1 MMKPVFKAFTF
12 LFVLAFSVFSL
23 GLINSHFVAAQNQ
36 TTGIVIQ
43 GNEKTSVTQ
52 QVASR
57 IDRSWPW
64 YLTRASGIVASIS
77 LFWLMLSGIGQVTG
91 HTFRFLQPITAWAT
105 HKALGIAFLAAVV
118 VHIGALLFDK
128 FVSFSIVDLLVP
140 FASDHRQVTI
150 AGRNFGSLYV
160 ALGIFSL
167 YMTIVIVASS
177 LLVMD
182 KKPRFWKLSHLLSYL
197 VMGLVFVHALFLG
210 TDTSKGWVRIIWIM
224 TGVVIVIAT
233 IARLRRANTI

>member
-1 MMKPVFKAFTF
+1 MKLVLRLLL
-12 LFVLAFSVFSL
+12 LFVILGFSIINLGVVNTHSVF
-23 GLINSHFVAAQNQ
+23 AQNQ
-36 TTGIVIQ
+36 EAGIVIQ
-43 GNEKTSVTQ
+43 GSEETSVAQ
-52 QVASR
+52 QIATK

-91 HTFRFLQPITAWAT
+91 HTFKFLQPITAWAT
-105 HKALGIAFLAAVV
+105 HKALGIAFLLAII

-128 FVSFSIVDLLVP
+128 FVSFSIVDLFVP
-140 FASDHRQVTI
+140 FASDRQQVSI

-167 YMTIVIVASS
+167 YMTIVVVATS
-177 LLVMD
+177 LLYID
-182 KKPRFWKLSHLLSYL
+182 KKPHLWKLSHLLSYL
-197 VMGLVFVHALFLG
+197 VMGFVFVHALFLG
-210 TDTSKGWVRIIWIM
+210 TDTSRGWMRIVWVM
-224 TGVVIVIAT
+224 VGVVTVIAT